1 MFWKLLWQIV
11 FILGIF
17 AFIVMFFVF
26 SIKGFKDLILIIK
39 GKGLTLITWSG
50 VAVPSIEYL
59 STSFPL
65 MK

>member
-1 MFWKLLWQIV
+1 MFWKVLWQIV

-39 GKGLTLITWSG
+39 SKY
-50 VAVPSIEYL
+50 EKY
-59 STSFPL
+59 
-65 MK
+65 